1 MPDTNI
7 IEKIDL
13 NGVEYQIKDNISGY
27 TTNTGTVTSV
37 SAGTGLSGGP
47 VTTSGSLS
55 LDTTRALTAAD
66 IITGTNTDN
75 KLVSAKTLSDVLSG
89 LGGGT
94 VTSVDITDGG
104 GLTVSG
110 GPITSAGSI
119 TVGHTNEVTP
129 QTTQAVYPIKI
140 DAQGHISDYGSAV
153 TIPTVVDTYSSTG
166 SNAVSGKAVNAA
178 LQTLDSSI
186 SATTGQAISAITITD
201 GKIASSTKI
210 NVGDANQN
218 AFSNIKVGTTTVAA
232 DTTTDTVEFIAGN
245 NITLTPNATN
255 DSITIAASQPTVP
268 SAGTTATAV
277 DTTSSGGSA
286 TTWSRSDHVHNIT
299 GTTITS
305 ALGYTPYDSTNPDGY
320 INGGVN
326 SPSTVTIVPTT
337 DTTYKVTSR
346 GSVTLG
352 SVARFTQGSDSFVA
366 PSLTFTADDANSN
379 LNIGWSAGSF
389 TQGSDSFT
397 ANTPT
402 SVTLPGTSNTQIT
415 VLTGITSATAAAQTF
430 TGSTGIQSAGDN
442 RF

>member
-37 SAGTGLSGGP
+37 SAGTGLTGGS

-140 DAQGHISDYGSAV
+140 DAQGHISDYGNAV

-166 SNAVSGKAVNAA
+166 SNAVSGRAVNAA

-201 GKIASSTKI
+201 GKITNSTKI

-255 DSITIAASQPTVP
+255 DSITIAGDITTNATIASGDRLVINDE
-268 SAGTTATAV
+268 SASKLTNSSITFGTS
-277 DTTSSGGSA
+277 TTQFLANNGTWQTPVGGVTDVKVNNTSVLSSGVANLVTNTAYNASTNKIA
-286 TTWSRSDHVHNIT
+286 TMADVDVV
-299 GTTITS
+299 TITYS
-305 ALGYTPYDSTNPDGY
+305 LISGTDYEMN
-320 INGGVN
+320 I
-326 SPSTVTIVPTT
+326 STV
-337 DTTYKVTSR
+337 
-346 GSVTLG
+346 L
-352 SVARFTQGSDSFVA
+352 A
-366 PSLTFTADDANSN
+366 PNY
-379 LNIGWSAGSF
+379 
-389 TQGSDSFT
+389 
-397 ANTPT
+397 ANTI
-402 SVTLPGTSNTQIT
+402 L
-415 VLTGITSATAAAQTF
+415 
-430 TGSTGIQSAGDN
+430 
-442 RF
+442 REEY